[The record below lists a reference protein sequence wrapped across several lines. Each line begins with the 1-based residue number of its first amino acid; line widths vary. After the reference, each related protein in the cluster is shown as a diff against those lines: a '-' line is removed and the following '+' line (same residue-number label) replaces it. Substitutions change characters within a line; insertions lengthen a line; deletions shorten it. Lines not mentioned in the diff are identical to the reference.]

1 MAEHGRMGREYPGIL
16 TNTVSSYGIADHE
29 FVVAFESDDVA
40 EMVKMVEY
48 LRPAASR
55 PYTQL
60 DTPILLGV
68 RKELPE
74 ALADLG

>member
-1 MAEHGRMGREYPGIL
+1 
-16 TNTVSSYGIADHE
+16 
-29 FVVAFESDDVA
+29 
-40 EMVKMVEY
+40 MVEY

-55 PYTQL
+55 PYTKL

-68 RKELPE
+68 MKDLPD